1 MTTAERSGGL
11 PPDPDD
17 WDLPAPSG
25 APCADLPPPV
35 APTPTELAPEP
46 QPALDHVPFD
56 MDFIARTLARVI
68 GEQTFTT
75 PVTSSEPWSPAPLVD
90 LEPEPLIAPAAPP
103 LLPDPPIPAPP
114 VPTPHPPAPPVSAPT
129 APLVAPPVADR
140 PPAPPAPPLP
150 PPPSATAA
158 PAPSAPPAPPA
169 PPPPPAYEPAAPAAP
184 AADLLDADGRL
195 FRFAPPKQQTAGETG
210 GLRGIRVALRTLLRQ
225 RRRMLLSIVAVALGV
240 GYLAG
245 SLSLLQRV
253 GAGLAAQAG
262 AGTERADLVIEGTIA
277 DDGPLQQVRRLVPD
291 TIVDQVRG
299 IEGIAAV
306 EPRLESKSTLI
317 LGPTGSPVVRL
328 GLTER
333 PLGANFPTEP
343 SLNPYRFVGE
353 GRAPATDTEV
363 AIDAETAKVAKVKVG
378 EPVLIAGKVGLK
390 SFTVTG
396 IVELTKGT
404 FPAGS
409 SLALFATEV
418 ARPLFELG
426 PDDNAIAIKLEPG
439 ADRDKVIEQL
449 RAIIFSGAEVSTGAE
464 YAEHR
469 QASFEKSFTLIRA
482 LLVGF
487 AALALVVGAFTVAN
501 SMALLFDHR
510 RRGFAMLRLMGA
522 SPSQLVG
529 AATAEALLGGAIA
542 GVVGLGLGLGVGAA
556 IEWLIQSTGTP
567 LPVAGPVITWWIP
580 VLAVVI
586 GAAVTVSTALS
597 PARHAS
603 RTPPVHAVTGADD
616 RPSDRSPLVT
626 GLRWLATVVVV
637 AVAAA
642 LLGSAFGGTGV
653 IPLAA
658 GAGAAV
664 AIVLVIL
671 PRLLS
676 GIVGVATSLLL
687 GKSVALR
694 RMSTLR
700 SRQART
706 RAASTTAALLLAA
719 AVVTSLT
726 VLSSSFLRSVEGQV
740 SSAITADFVVDSATF
755 ATGGLSADLV
765 PLLRQQPGVAAVSGW
780 RVGNASIGLT
790 KWRAAGIDGASMFEL
805 LDLGVEGTPLA
816 SAGINDVVV
825 STQVAERE
833 NLQVGQTVPVR
844 FENNAVI
851 PMRVRAIFD
860 SNVRVLLGDVI
871 VDSTVMAANLPQ
883 SVDVMAF
890 VKLTKDAPVAATRQA
905 IEVTAKKYGAAN
917 VLEPSEL
924 VSKRADLL
932 RGFGRVIQWM
942 LAFSIALALIGVANT
957 LQLGVNERRRELG
970 LIRAVGATRQ
980 QVLRLVMA
988 EAGALS
994 VVGTLFGMVIG
1005 AAAAYAT
1012 VSGLSAYGLDQFVAP
1027 VGTLVFIAVISIGLG
1042 LLGAILPAWRAA
1054 GVPLLDAISDSS
1066 DQDHSRSRRG
1076 TAAGSTPARASA
1088 TRPVAGPRPTAAH
1101 HAGTPPPY
1109 PGPPLAPDTVVA
1121 TPVPA
1126 DPWIDHGSTPGAA
1139 AIVGPPSGNGAGAA
1153 LPPPNHE
1160 VLMALRCYNC
1170 GNEPGDGESCI
1181 ACGAPQTVTPV
1192 GMFTLRPGATNGT
1205 ATNGSEPV
1213 SSLGADIV
1221 DAAVVENG
1229 VVIEPAP
1236 TSTSSGA
1243 DSASAPPPYVA
1254 TSPADPEAESAHRE
1268 RPADSYAVTPGEDT
1282 PVRSSLGSI
1291 FDGRPTPSEAHDP
1304 MRSPFGQHASAE
1316 PEPPVI
1322 EEPLPPAAP
1331 AARHGIFSAG
1341 TADPSASES
1350 ADSHA
1355 VPIARP
1361 APAGPPPAFA
1371 SAIPAGAQ
1379 APTAPASSAF
1389 GGPTQADTHGLAASV
1404 ARLSLGS
1411 QQNGL
1416 VPFSI
1421 AGALLG
1427 PQEHV
1432 VAAVAGTSL
1441 GMPTVI
1447 VVTETRAL
1455 IVSDRRY
1462 VPEVEIFELGAGL
1475 TIHGRHANEQASLT
1489 FTDGERLI
1497 TVDQIVDVGLA
1508 VELANTA
1515 RNRTVGGDF

>member
-1 MTTAERSGGL
+1 MTTAERSGGI
-11 PPDPDD
+11 PPDPDH

-68 GEQTFTT
+68 GEQTFTP
-75 PVTSSEPWSPAPLVD
+75 PVTAPAP
-90 LEPEPLIAPAAPP
+90 
-103 LLPDPPIPAPP
+103 
-114 VPTPHPPAPPVSAPT
+114 
-129 APLVAPPVADR
+129 
-140 PPAPPAPPLP
+140 
-150 PPPSATAA
+150 

-169 PPPPPAYEPAAPAAP
+169 PPPPPAYEPVAPAAP

-195 FRFAPPKQQTAGETG
+195 FRFAPPKQQTGGETG

-439 ADRDKVIEQL
+439 ADRDEVIEQL

-637 AVAAA
+637 AAAAA
-642 LLGSAFGGTGV
+642 LLGSAFGGSRRD
-653 IPLAA
+653 P
-658 GAGAAV
+658 
-664 AIVLVIL
+664 
-671 PRLLS
+671 PR
-676 GIVGVATSLLL
+676 
-687 GKSVALR
+687 R
-694 RMSTLR
+694 RRR
-700 SRQART
+700 SRCGHRP
-706 RAASTTAALLLAA
+706 RDPAA
-719 AVVTSLT
+719 APE
-726 VLSSSFLRSVEGQV
+726 RHRG
-740 SSAITADFVVDSATF
+740 
-755 ATGGLSADLV
+755 
-765 PLLRQQPGVAAVSGW
+765 RRHVAAVG
-780 RVGNASIGLT
+780 
-790 KWRAAGIDGASMFEL
+790 
-805 LDLGVEGTPLA
+805 
-816 SAGINDVVV
+816 
-825 STQVAERE
+825 
-833 NLQVGQTVPVR
+833 QVGGP
-844 FENNAVI
+844 
-851 PMRVRAIFD
+851 
-860 SNVRVLLGDVI
+860 
-871 VDSTVMAANLPQ
+871 AAHEHT
-883 SVDVMAF
+883 AF
-890 VKLTKDAPVAATRQA
+890 AP
-905 IEVTAKKYGAAN
+905 GPH
-917 VLEPSEL
+917 PSRL
-924 VSKRADLL
+924 HHS
-932 RGFGRVIQWM
+932 
-942 LAFSIALALIGVANT
+942 GVAPRRCGGHVVDRPVE
-957 LQLGVNERRRELG
+957 QLP
-970 LIRAVGATRQ
+970 
-980 QVLRLVMA
+980 
-988 EAGALS
+988 
-994 VVGTLFGMVIG
+994 
-1005 AAAAYAT
+1005 
-1012 VSGLSAYGLDQFVAP
+1012 P
-1027 VGTLVFIAVISIGLG
+1027 VG
-1042 LLGAILPAWRAA
+1042 R
-1054 GVPLLDAISDSS
+1054 
-1066 DQDHSRSRRG
+1066 
-1076 TAAGSTPARASA
+1076 
-1088 TRPVAGPRPTAAH
+1088 
-1101 HAGTPPPY
+1101 
-1109 PGPPLAPDTVVA
+1109 
-1121 TPVPA
+1121 
-1126 DPWIDHGSTPGAA
+1126 
-1139 AIVGPPSGNGAGAA
+1139 
-1153 LPPPNHE
+1153 
-1160 VLMALRCYNC
+1160 
-1170 GNEPGDGESCI
+1170 
-1181 ACGAPQTVTPV
+1181 
-1192 GMFTLRPGATNGT
+1192 
-1205 ATNGSEPV
+1205 
-1213 SSLGADIV
+1213 
-1221 DAAVVENG
+1221 
-1229 VVIEPAP
+1229 
-1236 TSTSSGA
+1236 
-1243 DSASAPPPYVA
+1243 
-1254 TSPADPEAESAHRE
+1254 
-1268 RPADSYAVTPGEDT
+1268 
-1282 PVRSSLGSI
+1282 
-1291 FDGRPTPSEAHDP
+1291 
-1304 MRSPFGQHASAE
+1304 
-1316 PEPPVI
+1316 
-1322 EEPLPPAAP
+1322 
-1331 AARHGIFSAG
+1331 
-1341 TADPSASES
+1341 
-1350 ADSHA
+1350 
-1355 VPIARP
+1355 
-1361 APAGPPPAFA
+1361 
-1371 SAIPAGAQ
+1371 
-1379 APTAPASSAF
+1379 
-1389 GGPTQADTHGLAASV
+1389 
-1404 ARLSLGS
+1404 
-1411 QQNGL
+1411 
-1416 VPFSI
+1416 
-1421 AGALLG
+1421 
-1427 PQEHV
+1427 
-1432 VAAVAGTSL
+1432 
-1441 GMPTVI
+1441 
-1447 VVTETRAL
+1447 
-1455 IVSDRRY
+1455 
-1462 VPEVEIFELGAGL
+1462 GAGL
-1475 TIHGRHANEQASLT
+1475 VRDHR
-1489 FTDGERLI
+1489 
-1497 TVDQIVDVGLA
+1497 
-1508 VELANTA
+1508 
-1515 RNRTVGGDF
+1515 